1 MRYKTQKLIQS
12 AKKVSPCLFQVV
24 KVFLIQPDATLEA
37 AALGHFH
44 VHGAD
49 VLLAIILT
57 FLPQSAKTTERH
69 ASRLEDEKG
78 DD

>member
-1 MRYKTQKLIQS
+1 MRGSKGRTS
-12 AKKVSPCLFQVV
+12 HLFQVV
-24 KVFLIQPDATLEA
+24 QVLLVDPDAPLEA

-57 FLPQSAKTTERH
+57 FLPQSAKPTE
-69 ASRLEDEKG
+69 
-78 DD
+78 